1 MKSSRLIAPL
11 PDPCPR
17 CACEHGHSHRKR
29 DVTPALRAS
38 ALNHQHVSES
48 LAATSNGMGHA
59 DLPRT
64 HAPNPESA
72 QCTRPSERLG
82 AVNGPSSFKL
92 RSRPGRASSRNQS
105 RPICPDSGGR
115 TFNRSR
121 TRTKHARALGGKCRH
136 TPVRGSVRAETRKRA
151 RMARVRASAISRGRT
166 FTLRLGAARA
176 KGEANRPRSAR

>member
-17 CACEHGHSHRKR
+17 CACEHGHSHRER

-64 HAPNPESA
+64 HAPQPRERTVHTPERA
-72 QCTRPSERLG
+72 TGGCQRT
-82 AVNGPSSFKL
+82 FKL
-92 RSRPGRASSRNQS
+92 QASV
-105 RPICPDSGGR
+105 
-115 TFNRSR
+115 T
-121 TRTKHARALGGKCRH
+121 
-136 TPVRGSVRAETRKRA
+136 
-151 RMARVRASAISRGRT
+151 
-166 FTLRLGAARA
+166 
-176 KGEANRPRSAR
+176 PRSSKLKKSKSADLP